1 MVPVI
6 QLDAH
11 KQEETLQLR
20 NKDVVITLSTLF
32 ITILSKIISIK
43 LVQGDW
49 FLYFLF
55 FTVSNLSLPEMMDR
69 MITAKNLSI
78 LLLSWAK

>member
-11 KQEETLQLR
+11 KQEQTLQLR
-20 NKDVVITLSTLF
+20 SKDVVITLSTLF

-55 FTVSNLSLPEMMDR
+55 FTVPNVSLPEMKDR
-69 MITAKNLSI
+69 MISAKNLSI